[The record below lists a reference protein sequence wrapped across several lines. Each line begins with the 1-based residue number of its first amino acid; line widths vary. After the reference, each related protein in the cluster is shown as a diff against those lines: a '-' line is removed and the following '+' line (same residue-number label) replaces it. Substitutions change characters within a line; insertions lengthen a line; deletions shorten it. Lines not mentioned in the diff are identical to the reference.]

1 MGLSKQRLH
10 QKMIYAGVLCLA
22 LASCTQKNDAEP
34 TSKDTW
40 KSQSADVAKSP
51 IDLEKLPTIE
61 HKILA
66 PPHAPEPIIR
76 KTPARV
82 KVHLEVREQVSEL
95 ADGVRYTFWTFGGTV
110 PGPMLRIREG
120 DYVDFTLSNHPDSKV
135 PHNIDLHAVTGTGGG
150 AEGSFT
156 APGHSSTFSFRALNP
171 GLYIYHCATAPVGM
185 HIANGMYGLILVEP
199 SEGLPKVDKEFYIVQ
214 GDFYTK
220 GKFGERG
227 LQAFDMDKAI
237 REEADY
243 VVFNGRVGALTDEKA
258 LQADVG
264 DVVRVF
270 FGNGGPNLSSSFH
283 LIGEIFDRVYGEGG
297 SKINQKNVQTTA
309 VPPGGAA
316 LVEFKV
322 DTPGHYTLVD
332 HAIFRA
338 FNKGALGAI
347 RVAGDNNPKIY
358 TGKTSD
364 RVYLPE
370 GQNIKPISQDEH
382 KDPAAG
388 DSFEARM
395 RVGKIVYNQ
404 NCLACHQESGMGIPN
419 AFPPLAKSDYLMAD
433 RKRAIRLVKNGLEGP
448 ITVNGNLYNS
458 AMPALG
464 LSDDD
469 IANVVTYIMNSF
481 GNKADMVTQDEV
493 KKALK

>member
-1 MGLSKQRLH
+1 MKLPSRKLQPRALVVGL
-10 QKMIYAGVLCLA
+10 LCLT
-22 LASCTQKNDAEP
+22 LISCIKKEVSEP
-34 TSKDTW
+34 TAKDKWTSK
-40 KSQSADVAKSP
+40 SGDVASSALD
-51 IDLEKLPTIE
+51 IEKLPVIE
-61 HKILA
+61 HKMVA
-66 PPHAPEPIIR
+66 PPLAPEPLNR
-76 KTPARV
+76 TSPARV
-82 KVHLEVREQVSEL
+82 KIHLEVREQIGEL

-120 DYVDFTLSNHPDSKV
+120 DYVDFVLSNHPDSKV

-199 SEGLPKVDKEFYIVQ
+199 AEGLPKVDKEFYIVQ

-237 REEADY
+237 REDAEY
-243 VVFNGRVGALTDEKA
+243 VVFNGQVGALTDSKA
-258 LQADVG
+258 LDVKVG

-309 VPPGGAA
+309 VPPGGAT
-316 LVEFKV
+316 LVEFKM

-347 RVAGDNNPKIY
+347 RVAGENNPKIY

-370 GQNIKPISQDEH
+370 GQNIKPISQEEQIE
-382 KDPAAG
+382 PPAG

-395 RVGKIVYNQ
+395 RTGKIVYNQ
-404 NCLACHQESGMGIPN
+404 NCLACHQENGLGIPN

-433 RKRAIRLVKNGLEGP
+433 RKRAIRLVKHGLEGE
-448 ITVNGNLYNS
+448 ITVNGKTYNS
-458 AMPALG
+458 SMPALG

-469 IANVVTYIMNSF
+469 IASVVTYIMNSF
-481 GNKADMVTQDEV
+481 GNKADIVTHDEV

>member
-1 MGLSKQRLH
+1 MKFIRWKSRKDVFFL
-10 QKMIYAGVLCLA
+10 GVLILA
-22 LASCTQKNDAEP
+22 LGACTQKNDAEP
-34 TSKDTW
+34 TSKDKW
-40 KSQSADVAKSP
+40 SAQSADIAKSKVD
-51 IDLEKLPTIE
+51 IDKLPVEE
-61 HKILA
+61 HKLFA
-66 PPHAPEPIIR
+66 PPEVPAPITR

-82 KVHLEVREQVSEL
+82 KINLEVREQVSEL

-110 PGPMLRIREG
+110 PGPMLRIRQG

-171 GLYIYHCATAPVGM
+171 GVYIYHCATAPVGM
-185 HIANGMYGLILVEP
+185 HIANGMYGLIVVEP
-199 SEGLPKVDKEFYIVQ
+199 EDGLPKVDKEFYIVQ

-227 LQAFDMDKAI
+227 LQSFDMDKAI
-237 REEADY
+237 REDADY
-243 VVFNGRVGALTDEKA
+243 VVFNGRVGALTDDKA
-258 LQADVG
+258 LKAAEG

-316 LVEFKV
+316 LVEFKM

-347 RVAGDNNPKIY
+347 RVEGKNNPMVY

-370 GQNIKPISQDEH
+370 GQNIQPIAQDQK
-382 KDPAAG
+382 KDPPAG

-395 RVGKIVYNQ
+395 LTGKIVYNQ
-404 NCLACHQESGMGIPN
+404 NCLACHQENGMGIPN

-433 RKRAIRLVKNGLEGP
+433 RKRAIRIVKNGLEGP
-448 ITVNGNLYNS
+448 ITVNGESYAS
-458 AMPALG
+458 TMPALG

-481 GNKADMVTQDEV
+481 GNKADMVTMEEV

>member
-34 TSKDTW
+34 TAKDAW
-40 KSQSADVAKSP
+40 KAPSAEVAQSA
-51 IDLEKLPTIE
+51 IDIEKLPTIE
-61 HKILA
+61 HKIVA
-66 PPHAPEPIIR
+66 PPLAPEPINR

-82 KVHLEVREQVSEL
+82 KVHLEVREQISEL

-199 SEGLPKVDKEFYIVQ
+199 AEGLPKVDKEFYIVQ

-258 LQADVG
+258 LKADVG

-347 RVAGDNNPKIY
+347 RVAGDTNPKIY

-370 GQNIKPISQDEH
+370 GQNIKPISQDES

-404 NCLACHQESGMGIPN
+404 NCLACHQENGMGIPN